1 MQKTFMML
9 MMKKLLDFFRKKKY
23 NTYMRVGDLVK
34 INDNQDGMSGRLAT
48 VIRALPKT
56 GEVVIHCV
64 QDNTPWIYYTH
75 QLILLSE
82 VQK

>member
-1 MQKTFMML
+1 
-9 MMKKLLDFFRKKKY
+9 
-23 NTYMRVGDLVK
+23 
-34 INDNQDGMSGRLAT
+34 MSGNLAT
-48 VIRALPKT
+48 VIRALPET

-75 QLILLSE
+75 QLTLLSE